1 MIITIT
7 IWIISTFLVASLAGI
22 LGKRYGAVYPI
33 ALVSALVVMSNIFA
47 NKIVLFGPFTV
58 PAGVITFS
66 MIFFITDILS
76 ERWGKA
82 AARKAVWA
90 GFFSNIVL
98 VLSIYIV
105 TSWHPAPYAA
115 EFSGI
120 FTKVLALTPRIA
132 FAGFIAYLIS
142 QHHDIWAFHFWK
154 KKTKGKHLWLRNN
167 ASTIASQLIDSSIF
181 ITLAFYGVFPIFPL
195 IIGQWAVKTMI
206 ALIDTPFI
214 YLTLWLMDN
223 VSSGMQLQNK
233 KP

>member
-1 MIITIT
+1 MLITI
-7 IWIISTFLVASLAGI
+7 ILWIISTFLIATLAGI

-33 ALVSALVVMSNIFA
+33 ALVSALVVMANIFA
-47 NKIVLFGPFTV
+47 NKIVIFGPFTV

-90 GFFSNIVL
+90 GFFSNLVL
-98 VLSIYIV
+98 VLSTHIV
-105 TSWHPAPYAA
+105 TTWQPAAYAS
-115 EFSGI
+115 EFSVI
-120 FTKVLALTPRIA
+120 FSQVVALTPRIA
-132 FAGFIAYLIS
+132 LAGFIAYLIS

-154 KKTKGKHLWLRNN
+154 KKTRGKHLWLRNN
-167 ASTIASQLIDSSIF
+167 ASTITSQMIDSVIF
-181 ITLAFYGVFPIFPL
+181 ITIAFYGVFPIAPL
-195 IIGQWAVKTMI
+195 IIGQWAVKTII

-223 VSSGMQLQNK
+223 V
-233 KP
+233 